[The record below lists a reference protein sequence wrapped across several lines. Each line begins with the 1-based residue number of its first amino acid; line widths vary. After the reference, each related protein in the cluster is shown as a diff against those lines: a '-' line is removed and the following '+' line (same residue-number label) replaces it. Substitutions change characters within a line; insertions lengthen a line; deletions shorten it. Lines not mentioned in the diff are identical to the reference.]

1 MSFTI
6 TENFVKS
13 YASNLYMRAAQIR
26 SLFESAVRLEMNVVG
41 RMKSFDRLDS
51 LEAEEDNTRH
61 GDTPL
66 HDITHDRVWAVL
78 RDWIAAPM
86 IDDED
91 KLKMLID
98 PTSEYVE
105 RVAQAMNR
113 VKDDRII
120 AAFNATVIT
129 GENFDGTS
137 AFDTTNNR
145 IVSGNTGLTPTKLR
159 QSMQALRA
167 DEVPA
172 EEEFYFACAPHQIY
186 TDLMNFPELTSND
199 YNTIRTLVEGKIGA
213 FMGFKFIMSNR
224 LGTVSSERACYA
236 WAKSGM
242 GLAIAKDKSTDI
254 VRRPDKKNNAQ
265 IISKM
270 SLGAVRI
277 EQAKVQQVLCAEA

>member
-1 MSFTI
+1 MSMTI
-6 TENFVKS
+6 TENMVKS
-13 YASNLYMRAAQIR
+13 YASNLYLRAAQIR
-26 SLFESAVRLEMNVVG
+26 SLFESAVRVEMNVVG

-51 LEAEEDNTRH
+51 LEAEEDTTRH

-78 RDWIAAPM
+78 RDWIASPM

-91 KLKMLID
+91 KLKMIID

-120 AAFNATVIT
+120 AAFNATVTT
-129 GENFDGTS
+129 GENFDGSS
-137 AFDTTNNR
+137 AFDTTNYR
-145 IVSGNTGLTPTKLR
+145 IASGSTGLTPTKLR
-159 QSMQALRA
+159 QTMEKLRA
-167 DEVPA
+167 GDVQA
-172 EEEFYFACAPHQIY
+172 EEEFYFACAPKQIY
-186 TDLMNFPELTSND
+186 TDLMNFPELTSAD

-224 LGTVSSERACYA
+224 LAASSGDRLAYG

-254 VRRPDKKNNAQ
+254 VRRADKKNNAQ
-265 IISKM
+265 IICKM

-277 EQAKVQQVLCAEA
+277 EQAKVVQVLCTE

>member
-1 MSFTI
+1 MSYTI

-13 YASNLYMRAAQIR
+13 YASNLYMRAAQLR

-51 LEAEEDNTRH
+51 SEAVADTVRH
-61 GDTPL
+61 GDTPI
-66 HDITHDRVWAVL
+66 HDLVHDRVWAVVS
-78 RDWIAAPM
+78 DWIFAPM

-105 RVAQAMNR
+105 RCAQAMNR
-113 VKDDRII
+113 VKDDRVI
-120 AAFNATVIT
+120 AAFNADVVT

-137 AFDTTNNR
+137 SFDTTNNR
-145 IVSGNTGLTPTKLR
+145 VTSGSAGLTPTKLR
-159 QSMQALRA
+159 QTMEGLMSDDVL
-167 DEVPA
+167 A
-172 EEEFYFACAPHQIY
+172 EEEFYFACAPKQIY
-186 TDLMNFPELTSND
+186 TDLLNFPELTSSD
-199 YNTIRTLVEGKIGA
+199 YNTIRTLVEGKVGA

-224 LGTVSSERACYA
+224 LGTVSGERACYG

-265 IISKM
+265 IICKQ

-277 EQAKVQQVLCAEA
+277 EQAKVWQVLCTE

>member
-13 YASNLYMRAAQIR
+13 YASNLYMRAAQVR

-51 LEAEEDNTRH
+51 LEGEEDTTRH
-61 GDTPL
+61 GDTPM

-78 RDWIAAPM
+78 RDWIAAPV

-98 PTSEYVE
+98 PTSEYVD
-105 RVAQAMNR
+105 RVAQSANR
-113 VKDDRII
+113 YKDDRVI
-120 AAFNATVIT
+120 AAFNADVVT

-137 AFDTTNNR
+137 SFDTTNYR
-145 IVSGNTGLTPTKLR
+145 IASGSVGLTPLKLR
-159 QSMQALRA
+159 QSMEKLRA
-167 DEVPA
+167 GEVQM
-172 EEEFYFACAPHQIY
+172 EEDFYLTCAPKQIY
-186 TDLMNFPELTSND
+186 TDLMNFPELTNND

-224 LGTVSSERACYA
+224 LGTVSGERACYA

-242 GLAIAKDKSTDI
+242 GLAIAKERSTDI
-254 VRRPDKKNNAQ
+254 VRRPDKKNNPQ
-265 IISKM
+265 IIAKQSM
-270 SLGAVRI
+270 GAVRI
-277 EQAKVQQVLCAEA
+277 EQAKVVQVLCTE